1 MFFPF
6 AKSSLLRISTY
17 MGHRIA
23 ETVIIIIDALKNC
36 PKLFNVLLNKSI
48 ENIEKKK
55 KKNSA
60 ISSSSPTTKK
70 FTIMDIVEMVRGAST
85 PEQLEYLMKE
95 IIQAGPTS
103 GNERAK
109 RLEAVK
115 LAHHLAMRWMES
127 LSTATEKIMAAKRL
141 LSSDGGDDDGDVDD
155 DDDDNGDG
163 GVHDEERRVT
173 FDPATPLNRTPSP
186 RLDDTLKILI
196 FA

>member
-1 MFFPF
+1 M
-6 AKSSLLRISTY
+6 Y
-17 MGHRIA
+17 
-23 ETVIIIIDALKNC
+23 
-36 PKLFNVLLNKSI
+36 
-48 ENIEKKK
+48 
-55 KKNSA
+55 SA

-141 LSSDGGDDDGDVDD
+141 LSSDGGDDGDD
-155 DDDDNGDG
+155 DDDDDDDDDG

-186 RLDDTLKILI
+186 RLDDTPHPNNISAESDVSVITIDDTPSPIYECSASDKSADMSAADMDPDLSL
-196 FA
+196 